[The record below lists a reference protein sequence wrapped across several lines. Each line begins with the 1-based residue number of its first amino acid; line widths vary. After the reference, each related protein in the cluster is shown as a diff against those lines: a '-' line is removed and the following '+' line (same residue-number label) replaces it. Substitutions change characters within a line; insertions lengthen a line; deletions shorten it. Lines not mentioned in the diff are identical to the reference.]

1 MGACIIRSIIRPH
14 WLGQLRDRLG
24 VVPRVLHNH
33 NYQPYTVQY
42 SIDVRWPKYFHS
54 YRLLLDLDL
63 YSLTQPLRATVKVG
77 GKVPVYSSLCSLS
90 LGLPRNALILA
101 KPRFGDKNIFLGLK
115 FFKKINKFNFLLMKK
130 F

>member
-1 MGACIIRSIIRPH
+1 M
-14 WLGQLRDRLG
+14 LDGQSTFTAI
-24 VVPRVLHNH
+24 VF
-33 NYQPYTVQY
+33 YYIWT
-42 SIDVRWPKYFHS
+42 
-54 YRLLLDLDL
+54 